1 MSAGAVLSQFSNL
14 LNHME
19 TLGPKLSSNIRPNR
33 DQLDEIQK
41 LRERLKSALAG
52 IESHVELLLNKAA
65 PTIKERNLAN
75 RIRSFQV
82 ANQFD
87 PALFR
92 KNLVLIFR
100 GPDESALDTDKVRSR
115 KAKSRA
121 RCEKLRA
128 ESPHLILR
136 WAMALQPSAWIHR
149 TVMADSTFDFLIG
162 DLKAIFDQ
170 IPSRVAES
178 LRCLKDE
185 EPLKPCEQ
193 FQEFVEAIDRSI
205 GVEEQEYTARYKRT
219 RTEQYLPTGRKH
231 HATESDEKQM
241 IELRSKGK

>member
-19 TLGPKLSSNIRPNR
+19 SLGPKLSSNIHPNR

-41 LRERLKSALAG
+41 LRERLKPALAG
-52 IESHVELLLNKAA
+52 IESHVELLLKKAT
-65 PTIKERNLAN
+65 PTVKEQNLAN

-82 ANQFD
+82 ADQFD

-100 GPDESALDTDKVRSR
+100 GPDESALDTEKVRIR
-115 KAKSRA
+115 KAKSRT
-121 RCEKLRA
+121 RCEKLCA

-136 WAMALQPSAWIHR
+136 WAMTLLPSAWIHP
-149 TVMADSTFDFLIG
+149 TVMADNTFDFLIG

-178 LRCLKDE
+178 LHCLKDE
-185 EPLKPCEQ
+185 EPLKPCER
-193 FQEFVEAIDRSI
+193 FQEFVKMIDRSI
-205 GVEEQEYTARYKRT
+205 SVEEQEHMARYKRM
-219 RTEQYLPTGRKH
+219 RTEQSSPTERKRH
-231 HATESDEKQM
+231 TPQSDDKQM
-241 IELRSKGK
+241 IERRSKGK